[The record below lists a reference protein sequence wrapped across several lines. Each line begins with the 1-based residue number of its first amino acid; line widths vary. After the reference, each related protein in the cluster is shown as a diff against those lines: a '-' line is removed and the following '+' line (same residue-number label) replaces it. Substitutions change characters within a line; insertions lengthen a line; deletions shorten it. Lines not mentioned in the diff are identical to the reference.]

1 MWKLTLIQIHQ
12 IQNYS
17 HINKQHKTDSA
28 VTQTKMFHSL
38 YTCYTN
44 VLIKIHI
51 FAGESEVFSNPMA
64 PPEIVGDQD
73 EDDER

>member
-1 MWKLTLIQIHQ
+1 MWKLTLVQ

-38 YTCYTN
+38 YTCFSNMYKSK
-44 VLIKIHI
+44 VIFF